1 MSNWLIAET
10 NIRWIFYLP
19 SFFDSEVMS
28 TEDVKVTSSPGT
40 IQEGDK
46 TPSGELLP
54 PRKRCAAIAA
64 AQTND
69 DDDDSTKGDKKAKI
83 ETVDISVSLGF
94 KAGDRMEVEWEVAED
109 EEGDE
114 MKTRWWGCTLKAYD
128 GRTTSEGLAIRV
140 LDYDPYPE
148 GGFPNN
154 SLEDVVFATPNTL
167 VHPDSLEQQPDM
179 IEELHFR
186 REGEDETVIMNDES
200 LRGHLNELLV
210 DIMNEKQITSAFRN
224 MDAAQQA
231 QFAELVANG
240 KEKLIEV
247 IQTQWDQTRK
257 VITPEDIPGIMEQ
270 AFGFKGKPK

>member
-1 MSNWLIAET
+1 
-10 NIRWIFYLP
+10 
-19 SFFDSEVMS
+19 
-28 TEDVKVTSSPGT
+28 
-40 IQEGDK
+40 
-46 TPSGELLP
+46 
-54 PRKRCAAIAA
+54 
-64 AQTND
+64 
-69 DDDDSTKGDKKAKI
+69 
-83 ETVDISVSLGF
+83 
-94 KAGDRMEVEWEVAED
+94 MEVEWEVAED
-109 EEGDE
+109 EEGDV

-140 LDYDPYPE
+140 LDYDPYPD
-148 GGFPNN
+148 GGFPDN

-167 VHPDSLEQQPDM
+167 VHPDSLEQQPEM

-210 DIMNEKQITSAFRN
+210 DIMNEKQITAAFCN

-270 AFGFKGKPK
+270 AFGSKGGPK